1 MIHRMNKNLEE
12 IFEKIMSAVDVI
24 NEYGGYVDAYVREQD
39 RGKKSGLN
47 NFLEI
52 AKMAQK
58 KMITEENKNQYMRIL
73 DKAIKKFTEGD
84 IIVELKT
91 PLRNLGIDID
101 NFLDNLTPEIARAM
115 FQEVYKNIDPETVKE
130 FAQKYQEGKI
140 YGE

>member
-1 MIHRMNKNLEE
+1 MNKNLEE

-73 DKAIKKFTEGD
+73 DKAIKKF
-84 IIVELKT
+84 
-91 PLRNLGIDID
+91 NS
-101 NFLDNLTPEIARAM
+101 
-115 FQEVYKNIDPETVKE
+115 
-130 FAQKYQEGKI
+130 
-140 YGE
+140 

>member
-1 MIHRMNKNLEE
+1 MNKNLEE
-12 IFEKIMSAVDVI
+12 IFAKIMSAVDVI

-101 NFLDNLTPEIARAM
+101 NFLDNLTPETVRALIQEG
-115 FQEVYKNIDPETVKE
+115 FQNIDE
-130 FAQKYQEGKI
+130 
-140 YGE
+140 

>member
-1 MIHRMNKNLEE
+1 MNKNLEE
-12 IFEKIMSAVDVI
+12 IFRKIMSAVDVI
-24 NEYGGYVDAYVREQD
+24 NEYGSYVDAYVRELD
-39 RGKKSGLN
+39 KDKKSGLN

-115 FQEVYKNIDPETVKE
+115 FQEVFKNIDPETVKE